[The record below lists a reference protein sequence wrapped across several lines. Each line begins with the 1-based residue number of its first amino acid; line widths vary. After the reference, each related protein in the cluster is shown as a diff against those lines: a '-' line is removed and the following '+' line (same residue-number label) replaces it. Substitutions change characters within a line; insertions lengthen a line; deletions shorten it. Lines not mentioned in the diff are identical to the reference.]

1 MTVKDSALILA
12 GWIAACLG
20 SGYLVSFAAQALQR

>member
-1 MTVKDSALILA
+1 MTIKDTALILA

-20 SGYLVSFAAQALQR
+20 SGYLVSFAAQALHR